1 MRICL
6 YVEWDT
12 SYVSFTYTKGRE
24 ETAEQVWFL
33 LLLFLV
39 FLLTPW
45 RSQRMNDV
53 VLHLSAPAAGLR
65 RNALSLILGK
75 QQEPSGLIYGLGDF
89 SIWPHLSCA
98 LL

>member
-1 MRICL
+1 
-6 YVEWDT
+6 
-12 SYVSFTYTKGRE
+12 
-24 ETAEQVWFL
+24 
-33 LLLFLV
+33 
-39 FLLTPW
+39 
-45 RSQRMNDV
+45 MNDV

-89 SIWPHLSCA
+89 SIWPRLSCV

>member
-12 SYVSFTYTKGRE
+12 SYVSFKYTKGRE
-24 ETAEQVWFL
+24 QTAEQVCFV
-33 LLLFLV
+33 FVFV
-39 FLLTPW
+39 FLLTAW

-89 SIWPHLSCA
+89 SIWPRLSCV